1 MTRLAAAQP
10 DEATARSY
18 WTMGRTDSDRAFRSA
33 RRHSRHVRIMRVALL
48 ATVVVAI
55 ATSMLW
61 SWLNPIRMI
70 AKLPEGLPDIVVSGS
85 TITMEQPRMSGFTRD
100 ARSYELTAASATQNI
115 SRPDLVDMRDIRA
128 KIQMKEK
135 ATTEMTARD
144 GIYDSKNEILKL
156 GKNIVLTSS
165 SGYKIWLN
173 DAVIDIRTSNVVTE
187 KPVEV
192 QMLQGTLNAQRLEVK
207 ESGDLLW
214 FDGGVKMKLNLGN
227 NKPASP
233 VADRKPSTVNP
244 VRPR

>member
-1 MTRLAAAQP
+1 MNRLAAAQP

-33 RRHSRHVRIMRVALL
+33 RRHSRLVRVLRIAVLTAVILTVAT
-48 ATVVVAI
+48 A
-55 ATSMLW
+55 MLW
-61 SWLNPIRMI
+61 NWLNPIRMI

-100 ARSYELTAASATQNI
+100 ARSYELTATSATQNI
-115 SRPDLVDMRDIRA
+115 SRPDLVEMRDIRA
-128 KIQMKEK
+128 RIQMKEK
-135 ATTEMTARD
+135 TTADMTAND
-144 GIYDSKNEILKL
+144 GTYNSKSEILTL
-156 GKNIVLTSS
+156 GKNVVLTSS

-227 NKPASP
+227 AKPANLA
-233 VADRKPSTVNP
+233 ADRKPSTVNP
-244 VRPR
+244 ARPR